1 MTITL
6 EAALVKIFITAI
18 ICLFI
23 YLTINMILR
32 WIRKMAEDRLPM
44 FTHCSLEWKPN
55 SGKCEDYEKTK
66 TSIGFNPTP
75 EDDTPEAKPTDAE
88 IKEDILQDPSKMISA
103 LMRGEVD
110 IDEVLGN

>member
-23 YLTINMILR
+23 YLVIDMILR
-32 WIRKMAEDRLPM
+32 WIRKMAEDGLPM
-44 FTHCSLEWKPN
+44 FIHGSLEWKPN
-55 SGKCEDYEKTK
+55 SDNEET
-66 TSIGFNPTP
+66 TTPIGFNPPT
-75 EDDTPEAKPTDAE
+75 EDDIPETKPTDAE
-88 IKEDILQDPSKMISA
+88 IKEAVLRDPSKMISA

-110 IDEVLGN
+110 IDEILGS

>member
-23 YLTINMILR
+23 YLIINMILR

-44 FTHCSLEWKPN
+44 FIYGYLECTPN
-55 SGKCEDYEKTK
+55 SDKEETK
-66 TSIGFNPTP
+66 TPIGFNPPT
-75 EDDTPEAKPTDAE
+75 EDDTPETKPTDAE
-88 IKEDILQDPSKMISA
+88 VKEAILRDPSKMISA

-110 IDEVLGN
+110 IDEILGS

>member
-44 FTHCSLEWKPN
+44 FIRGYLEWTPN
-55 SGKCEDYEKTK
+55 SDKEGTK
-66 TSIGFNPTP
+66 TPIDFNLPT
-75 EDDTPEAKPTDAE
+75 EDDAPEAKPTDAE
-88 IKEDILQDPSKMISA
+88 IKEAILQDPSKMISA

-110 IDEVLGN
+110 IDEILGS

>member
-1 MTITL
+1 MTIAL

-32 WIRKMAEDRLPM
+32 WIRQMAEDGLPM
-44 FTHCSLEWKPN
+44 FTHGSLEWKPN
-55 SGKCEDYEKTK
+55 SDKEETK
-66 TSIGFNPTP
+66 TPVGFSPPT
-75 EDDTPEAKPTDAE
+75 EDATPEAKPTDAE
-88 IKEDILQDPSKMISA
+88 IKEDMLQDPSKMISA

-110 IDEVLGN
+110 IDEILGS

>member
-23 YLTINMILR
+23 YLTIDMILR
-32 WIRKMAEDRLPM
+32 WIRKMAEDGLPM
-44 FTHCSLEWKPN
+44 FTHSSLEWKPN
-55 SGKCEDYEKTK
+55 SDKEETQ
-66 TSIGFNPTP
+66 TPIGFNPPT

-88 IKEDILQDPSKMISA
+88 IKEAILQDPSKMISA

-110 IDEVLGN
+110 IDEILGS

>member
-23 YLTINMILR
+23 YLVIDMILR
-32 WIRKMAEDRLPM
+32 WIRKMAEDGLPM
-44 FTHCSLEWKPN
+44 FTHGSLEWKPN
-55 SGKCEDYEKTK
+55 SDDEET
-66 TSIGFNPTP
+66 TTTPIGFNPPT
-75 EDDTPEAKPTDAE
+75 EDDIPETKPTDAE
-88 IKEDILQDPSKMISA
+88 IKEAILQDPSKMISA

-110 IDEVLGN
+110 IDEILGS

>member
-23 YLTINMILR
+23 YLVIDMILR
-32 WIRKMAEDRLPM
+32 WIRKMAEDGLPI
-44 FTHCSLEWKPN
+44 FTHGSLEWKPN
-55 SGKCEDYEKTK
+55 SDNEETK
-66 TSIGFNPTP
+66 TPIGFNPST

-88 IKEDILQDPSKMISA
+88 IKEAILQDPSKMISA

>member
-23 YLTINMILR
+23 YLAIDMILR
-32 WIRKMAEDRLPM
+32 WIRKMAEDGLPM
-44 FTHCSLEWKPN
+44 FTHGSLECKPN
-55 SGKCEDYEKTK
+55 SDNEETK
-66 TSIGFNPTP
+66 TPIGFNPPT

-88 IKEDILQDPSKMISA
+88 IKEAILQDPSKMISA

-110 IDEVLGN
+110 IDEILGS

>member
-23 YLTINMILR
+23 YLVIDMILR
-32 WIRKMAEDRLPM
+32 WIRKMAEDGLPM
-44 FTHCSLEWKPN
+44 FTHGSLEWKPN
-55 SGKCEDYEKTK
+55 SDDEETK
-66 TSIGFNPTP
+66 IPIGFNPPT

-88 IKEDILQDPSKMISA
+88 IKEAILQDPSKMISA

-110 IDEVLGN
+110 IDEILGS

>member
-23 YLTINMILR
+23 YLAIDMILR
-32 WIRKMAEDRLPM
+32 WIRKMAEDGLPM
-44 FTHCSLEWKPN
+44 FTHGVLEWKPN
-55 SGKCEDYEKTK
+55 SDDEETK
-66 TSIGFNPTP
+66 TPIGFNPLT
-75 EDDTPEAKPTDAE
+75 EDDTPETKPTDAE
-88 IKEDILQDPSKMISA
+88 IKEAILQDPSKMISA

-110 IDEVLGN
+110 IDEILGN

>member
-23 YLTINMILR
+23 YLAIGMILR
-32 WIRKMAEDRLPM
+32 WIRKMAEDGLPM
-44 FTHCSLEWKPN
+44 FTHSSLEWKPN
-55 SGKCEDYEKTK
+55 SDNEETK
-66 TSIGFNPTP
+66 PPIGFNPPT

-88 IKEDILQDPSKMISA
+88 IKEAILQDPSKMISA

-110 IDEVLGN
+110 IDEILGS

>member
-23 YLTINMILR
+23 YLTINTILR

-44 FTHCSLEWKPN
+44 FTHGVLEWKPN
-55 SGKCEDYEKTK
+55 SNKEGTQ
-66 TSIGFNPTP
+66 TPIGFNPTP

-88 IKEDILQDPSKMISA
+88 IKEAILQDPSKMISA

>member
-23 YLTINMILR
+23 YLTIDMILR
-32 WIRKMAEDRLPM
+32 WIRKMAEDGLPM
-44 FTHCSLEWKPN
+44 FTHGSLEWKPN
-55 SGKCEDYEKTK
+55 SDKEETQTPMGLNAQSEDGTR
-66 TSIGFNPTP
+66 
-75 EDDTPEAKPTDAE
+75 EAEPTDAE
-88 IKEDILQDPSKMISA
+88 IKEAILQDPSKMISA

-110 IDEVLGN
+110 IDEILGS

>member
-23 YLTINMILR
+23 YLTIDMILR
-32 WIRKMAEDRLPM
+32 WIGKMAEDGLPM
-44 FTHCSLEWKPN
+44 FTHSVLEWKPN
-55 SGKCEDYEKTK
+55 SDNEETK
-66 TSIGFNPTP
+66 TPIGFNPPT
-75 EDDTPEAKPTDAE
+75 EDDTPDAKPTDAE
-88 IKEDILQDPSKMISA
+88 IKEAILQDPSKMISA

-110 IDEVLGN
+110 IDEILGN

>member
-23 YLTINMILR
+23 YLTIDMILR
-32 WIRKMAEDRLPM
+32 WIRKMSEDGLPM
-44 FTHCSLEWKPN
+44 FTHSNLELKPN
-55 SGKCEDYEKTK
+55 SDNEETK
-66 TSIGFNPTP
+66 TPIGFNPPT
-75 EDDTPEAKPTDAE
+75 EDNTPEAKPTDAE
-88 IKEDILQDPSKMISA
+88 IKEAILQDPSKMISA

-110 IDEVLGN
+110 IDEILGS

>member
-23 YLTINMILR
+23 YLAIDMILR
-32 WIRKMAEDRLPM
+32 WIRKMAEDGLPM
-44 FTHCSLEWKPN
+44 FTHSTLEWKPN
-55 SGKCEDYEKTK
+55 SDNEETK
-66 TSIGFNPTP
+66 PPIGFNPPT
-75 EDDTPEAKPTDAE
+75 EDDTPDAKPTDAE
-88 IKEDILQDPSKMISA
+88 IKEAILQDPSKMISA

-110 IDEVLGN
+110 IDEILGS

>member
-23 YLTINMILR
+23 YLVIDMILR

-44 FTHCSLEWKPN
+44 FTHGSLEWKPN
-55 SGKCEDYEKTK
+55 SDKEGTK
-66 TSIGFNPTP
+66 TPISFNPP
-75 EDDTPEAKPTDAE
+75 IEDDTPEAKPTDAE